1 MEVED
6 RCGDNNDYTAG
17 FAKETNH
24 FKGLKILEQ
33 RRVAEGGREKKKIT
47 ELGSSF

>member
-1 MEVED
+1 MEIIMTI
-6 RCGDNNDYTAG
+6 YTAR

-24 FKGLKILEQ
+24 FKGLKILLER
-33 RRVAEGGREKKKIT
+33 RRVAEGGRAKQKKKIT